1 MCLSNRDAL
10 FASLHW
16 CLCVV
21 SPYITLVWAAWCSY
35 WPSLVC
41 CIACCPARVSLRGFA
56 VRCVV
61 CGVLVCWCAVC
72 CVRCVVYGVV
82 CAVWCV
88 RCDMCCARCVVCGV
102 RRCSTG
108 GGYSYRLC
116 KSDEALTAS
125 SGLTASQFVALSCA
139 RPCGPPFRVYELW
152 TCAWNTTHR
161 HCARILP
168 AAATWWGVCLP
179 MLLCTVVI

>member
-1 MCLSNRDAL
+1 MVFILAVAGVLHCLLPCTGVTAWFRRAVCGV
-10 FASLHW
+10 W
-16 CLCVV
+16 CVGV
-21 SPYITLVWAAWCSY
+21 
-35 WPSLVC
+35 LVC
-41 CIACCPARVSLRGFA
+41 CVLCAVRGGLCA
-56 VRCVV
+56 VRCV
-61 CGVLVCWCAVC
+61 WC
-72 CVRCVVYGVV
+72 GVV